1 MSSEHEGLSLWQ
13 VVWYSFVLYLYRAY
27 KFFWSFALRRLSDQ
41 RVKAVVKFEFMKFG
55 IRLDSGKDKADPVI
69 HDNRFYRRVAKD
81 IHLGL
86 GESYMDGWWDCED
99 LCEMLFRIFR
109 SPNLRIPLPMRVF
122 YALGFNG
129 NVNRQLVPKSKNSVE
144 QHYDLGNDL
153 FINFLDKSMTYSGAY
168 WDQADNLAQAQIN
181 KMELIAQKLKLKP
194 GMRVLDLG
202 SGWGGTAKYLAENH
216 GVSVVGCTISK
227 QQIEYSRRLCQELP
241 MVEFRY
247 DDYRNISE
255 KFDRVYSIEMI
266 EHVGSKNFRTF
277 FEVANRCLVDDGLFL
292 VQSST
297 LMNKSI
303 PRSEEFVDKY
313 ILTNAEMPYD
323 IDLFKYSQ
331 GLFIVEDFH
340 NMSSD
345 FPQTVEAWYNNFKRN
360 WPKLQRQ
367 YDERFYRM
375 WTFYLCN
382 AISLFRARMCHSL
395 QIVMSKRGLI
405 GGYKA
410 VR

>member
-1 MSSEHEGLSLWQ
+1 MSSKHEGLSLWQ

-27 KFFWSFALRRLSDQ
+27 KFFWSFALRRFSDE
-41 RVKAVVKFEFMKFG
+41 RVKWGVKFVFKKFG

-69 HDNRFYRRVAKD
+69 HDTRFYRRVAED
-81 IHLGL
+81 FTLGL
-86 GESYMDGWWDCED
+86 AESYMDGWWDCED
-99 LCEMLFRIFR
+99 LSEMSFRMLR

-129 NVNRQLVPKSKNSVE
+129 NVNRQLIPKSKNSVE
-144 QHYDLGNDL
+144 HHYDLGNEL
-153 FINFLDKSMTYSGAY
+153 FINSLDKSMVYSCAY
-168 WDQADNLAQAQIN
+168 WDQADNLDQAQIN

-216 GVSVVGCTISK
+216 GVSVVGCTVSK
-227 QQIEYSRRLCQELP
+227 QQIEYSRRSCQELP

-247 DDYRNISE
+247 DDYRNINE

-266 EHVGSKNFRTF
+266 EHVGSKNYRTF

-297 LMNKSI
+297 LLNKSL
-303 PRSEEFVDKY
+303 PRTEEFTDKY
-313 ILTNAEMPYD
+313 IFPNGEMPHD
-323 IDLFKYSQ
+323 IDLIKYSQ
-331 GLFIVEDFH
+331 GLFIVEDIH

-345 FPQTVEAWYNNFKRN
+345 FPQTLEAWYDNFKLN
-360 WPKLQRQ
+360 WPKLQGQ

-375 WTFYLCN
+375 WTFFLCN
-382 AISLFRARMCHSL
+382 GIAAYRSRMFHCL
-395 QIVMSKRGLI
+395 QLVMSKRGLI